1 MYALYFVFFKC
12 LERRKIKKETVK
24 AKKQHVKRKA
34 INGTS
39 LNFSFYQLAYL
50 LEHKSFQFLKC
61 RLVFLY

>member
-34 INGTS
+34 INGT
-39 LNFSFYQLAYL
+39 
-50 LEHKSFQFLKC
+50 
-61 RLVFLY
+61 